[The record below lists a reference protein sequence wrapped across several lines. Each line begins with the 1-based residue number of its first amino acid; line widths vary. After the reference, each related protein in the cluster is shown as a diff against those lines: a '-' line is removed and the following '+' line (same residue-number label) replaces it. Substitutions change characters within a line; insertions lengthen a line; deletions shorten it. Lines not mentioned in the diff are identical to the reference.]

1 MWFTNNDKPTGAKM
15 KELENRIEN
24 VERFNEVCDSRHR
37 RSEDM
42 LKIFMSKVDRICA
55 STEATARGDAA
66 KEVVRQAVLDAAKF
80 MGAIGIIIVSLWHTL
95 EYLFKFW
102 VITQ

>member
-1 MWFTNNDKPTGAKM
+1 MWFDTDKLVSTKM
-15 KELENRIEN
+15 KELEGRMEN
-24 VERFNEVCDSRHR
+24 VEKFNEVCDGRHR